1 MTTVNWKASLQRWCQ
16 THQEPL
22 PAYNS
27 SKDDQGLW
35 VSTVQIR
42 STQVTG
48 DPKRKKIDADMSV
61 AELALSMLE
70 ESEFL
75 EQERGKF
82 SFGNQEL
89 KQDHIRRKYFSER
102 KQKQSIGRQ
111 ERNEKQ
117 NHIPERKQ
125 EQKTHFIER
134 KNSVSERKEQL
145 SNMFAGN
152 NSIELTFNHNY
163 ADLDLIEHL
172 QKIVR
177 NKSVEITNNPSYPIR
192 TAPVVLYLLPSQVNQ
207 IKSFLLIQGVKMHI
221 PALPLEKMALQA
233 NLLVTLCME
242 LGATSVAV
250 VDTNFALTIP
260 TVMSLT
266 MS

>member
-1 MTTVNWKASLQRWCQ
+1 
-16 THQEPL
+16 
-22 PAYNS
+22 
-27 SKDDQGLW
+27 
-35 VSTVQIR
+35 
-42 STQVTG
+42 
-48 DPKRKKIDADMSV
+48 
-61 AELALSMLE
+61 
-70 ESEFL
+70 
-75 EQERGKF
+75 
-82 SFGNQEL
+82 
-89 KQDHIRRKYFSER
+89 
-102 KQKQSIGRQ
+102 
-111 ERNEKQ
+111 
-117 NHIPERKQ
+117 
-125 EQKTHFIER
+125 
-134 KNSVSERKEQL
+134 
-145 SNMFAGN
+145 MFVGN

-163 ADLDLIEHL
+163 VDLDLIGHL

-177 NKSVEITNNPSYPIR
+177 NKSVEITNNPLYPIR

-207 IKSFLLIQGVKMHI
+207 IKSFLLVQGVKMHI